1 MEPLLCLGLFIC
13 SCMNWIDKLQKRF
26 GGLAVPNLALYMVA
40 GQVIIFGMEAA
51 GRLDISKLYLNPL
64 LVLNGE
70 VWRVVSFMFIPFERG
85 GGSIIFLL
93 FAWYI
98 FWMTSQAL
106 EAQWGTFKYNLY
118 IWCSLI
124 FTVLGSLLFPQYY
137 YENRYLYI
145 TVLFA
150 FATLYPNFE
159 FLLFFVLPVKVK
171 WIAWIGAGFIALQ
184 FLNSP
189 WSVRM
194 MIFAGLANY
203 ALFFGR
209 DLYQAMYYRQRRMEH
224 QKKAQVAAEEA
235 FHTCGTCGATD
246 KSNPERT
253 FRYVEGQG
261 ICNVCQNKTAEGE
274 S

>member
-1 MEPLLCLGLFIC
+1 MD
-13 SCMNWIDKLQKRF
+13 WIDKLQKRF
-26 GGLAVPNLALYMVA
+26 GGLAVPNLALYLVA
-40 GQVIIFGMEAA
+40 GQVIVFGMEIA
-51 GRLDISKLYLNPL
+51 GQVDISKLYLNPL
-64 LVLNGE
+64 LVAQGE
-70 VWRVVSFMFIPFERG
+70 IWRLITFMFIPFERA

-118 IWCSLI
+118 IWCSCI
-124 FTVLGSLLFPQYY
+124 FTIGGSLFFPQFY

-171 WIAWIGAGFIALQ
+171 WIAWIGLGFIALQ

-189 WSVRM
+189 WPFRM
-194 MIFAGLANY
+194 TILAGLANY

-209 DLYQAMYYRQRRMEH
+209 DLYRAMYYRQRRIEH
-224 QKKAQVAAEEA
+224 QKKNRAVAAEA

-253 FRYVEGQG
+253 FRYKDGQG
-261 ICNVCQNKTAEGE
+261 ICDVCLAKEADAE

>member
-1 MEPLLCLGLFIC
+1 
-13 SCMNWIDKLQKRF
+13 MNWIDKLQKRL
-26 GGLAVPNLALYMVA
+26 GGLAVPNLALYLVA
-40 GQVIIFGMEAA
+40 GQIIVYTMYAF
-51 GRLDISKLYLNPL
+51 GRLDLDLLYLNPI
-64 LVLNGE
+64 LVAKGE
-70 VWRVVSFMFIPFERG
+70 VWRVFSFMFIPFERG
-85 GGSIIFLL
+85 GGIPIFLL

-118 IWCSLI
+118 IWCTVI
-124 FTVLGSLLFPQYY
+124 FTFLGSLLFPQYY

-184 FLNSP
+184 FLNDP
-189 WSVRM
+189 WPVRM
-194 MIFAGLANY
+194 MIIAGLANY
-203 ALFFGR
+203 GLFFGK
-209 DLYQAMYYRQRRMEH
+209 DLYQAMYYRKRRIDH
-224 QKKAQVAAEEA
+224 QKNAKAAAEEP

-246 KSNPERT
+246 KSNPERV
-253 FRYVEGQG
+253 FRYQDGEG
-261 ICNVCQNKTAEGE
+261 ICDVCLAKGAEE
-274 S
+274 QS